1 MRYTTIIDISEIPV
15 IYRNQN
21 ACRVYIHMALKSGYH
36 DADRDVIRVSV
47 RRLAADCGISVAAAR
62 HALGVLQRAG
72 LVASEAGSWRVRKW
86 VLDVKPTPRR
96 QSGTAPAAA
105 AQSFDADNEVR
116 EIAMRQ
122 HDREML
128 QENRRRLAAEWV
140 AGATSDELA
149 AAARKIRERGS
160 FRTGA
165 VIIGANDAAY
175 EVIMKKIGKS

>member
-1 MRYTTIIDISEIPV
+1 MRYTTVIDISEFPD
-15 IYRNQN
+15 IYRNRN

-47 RRLAADCGISVAAAR
+47 RRLAADCGISVAASR

-72 LVASEAGSWRVRKW
+72 LVASEAGAWRVRKW

-96 QSGTAPAAA
+96 QSNTAPAAA
-105 AQSFDADNEVR
+105 AQPFDADADAR
-116 EIAMRQ
+116 EIALRR

-140 AGATSDELA
+140 AHATVDELA
-149 AAARKIRERGS
+149 DAARRISERGS

-165 VIIGANDAAY
+165 VIICASDAAY
-175 EVIMKKIGKS
+175 EVIKEKIG